1 MNLPVHLLR
10 EAVSTARSQR
20 MLSAISCL
28 VVAVV
33 VLSVLV
39 TAGQTNA
46 SRRALLATLDEAGT
60 RQVTITDVDGKAKLS
75 PSVVQRITSLSP
87 TNWAFGLGPV
97 LDGRNPLRGG
107 DEAVAS
113 RYMTKLPPP
122 SSYSIIKG
130 RQAAHGEAMAG
141 KNAALSLGLM
151 DGAGALASDA
161 YSVPVVA
168 TVLFK
173 APLEFLNDTVVI
185 LRPDQSPTLI
195 IALADHSDHVEVL
208 SKAVEQVLDP
218 VRYESVRVE
227 SSSQLASIRAQVSQD
242 SGTSSAAII
251 TGALGAGLL
260 LTAATSLGSV
270 TVRRRDYGR
279 RRALGATRS
288 NIVVLVLAQSAVAAT
303 VGAIIGSIVG
313 IVAVVAIEGSAPDP
327 LLVAGVGVLSIN
339 AAMIAAVPSA
349 MLAALRDPVRILRV
363 P

>member
-20 MLSAISCL
+20 VLSAISCL

-46 SRRALLATLDEAGT
+46 SRRGLLATLDQAGT

-75 PSVVQRITSLSP
+75 PSVVQRITGLSP
-87 TNWAFGLGPV
+87 TRWAFGLGPV

-107 DEAVAS
+107 DESVAS

-122 SSYSIIKG
+122 SSYSIAKG
-130 RQAAHGEAMAG
+130 RPAAPGEAMAG
-141 KNAALSLGLM
+141 KDAALALGLM
-151 DGAGALASDA
+151 DGAGALASDT

-185 LRPDQSPTLI
+185 LGPDQAPTLI
-195 IALADHSDHVEVL
+195 IALADRSDDVDAL
-208 SKAVEQVLDP
+208 SKAVEEVLDP

-242 SGTSSAAII
+242 SGASSAAII

-303 VGAIIGSIVG
+303 VGALIGSIVG
-313 IVAVVAIEGSAPDP
+313 LAAVVVIEGTTPDP

-339 AAMIAAVPSA
+339 AAMLAAVPSA